1 MSKKQNYYALLGLTK
16 DASAEDIRRA
26 YHDAAR
32 RLHPDVNVEAGA
44 TELFLDTKEA
54 YEVLSDPDKRVA
66 YNATLPVERPTK
78 PLTSITTLL
87 SRSTLQRIPEPQVLY
102 IILELIANAPV
113 SPRPMPE
120 VITKPPL
127 NVALVIDRSTSMQ
140 GERMDMV
147 KQAAIELLRQT
158 RPEDR
163 LSIIVFSDRAE
174 TLLAGEKS
182 PDRAKVETDI
192 RMIRTG
198 GGTEILRGLE
208 AAFFEVRRS
217 LSKGRINHIVLL
229 TDGQTYGDE
238 EACLHLAEKSALQ
251 GIGISG
257 LGIGND
263 WNDAFLDK
271 LATRTGGSSGYISR
285 ASDIVDFLKE
295 KFSNLEQ
302 IFANQVS
309 LDLQTSPEVEL
320 RYAFRLEPEASP
332 LPLQKPVFIGNIPRD
347 KKLSVL
353 LEFLIP
359 PIESSADVFT
369 IGSGSIALDIPSQSI
384 GKSTVPMKFICGTS
398 DAHSTEYPSQ
408 QIMQAVSQVTL
419 YRMQERAH
427 LDVEAGNYE
436 NASRRLHDLATHLLT
451 QGRRELAQAV
461 LMEADHLHNTK
472 SFSEEGSK
480 RIKYETRALCLPA
493 NITGFNP

>member
-1 MSKKQNYYALLGLTK
+1 MVKKQNYYALLGLTR
-16 DASAEDIRRA
+16 DASPEDIRRA
-26 YHDAAR
+26 YHEAAR
-32 RLHPDVNVEAGA
+32 RLHPDVNIEVGA
-44 TELFLDTKEA
+44 TELFLETKEA
-54 YEVLSDPDKRVA
+54 YEVLSDPEKRA
-66 YNATLPVERPTK
+66 SYNASLPVERPTK
-78 PLTSITTLL
+78 PLTSLTSVF
-87 SRSTLQRIPEPQVLY
+87 SRSTLHRIPEPQVLY
-102 IILELIANAPV
+102 TILELAANAPT
-113 SPRPMPE
+113 SPMP
-120 VITKPPL
+120 VALTKPPL

-147 KQAAIELLRQT
+147 KQAAIELLRQA

-163 LSIIVFSDRAE
+163 LSVVVFSDRAE
-174 TLLAGEKS
+174 TLLGSERP
-182 PDRAKVETDI
+182 PDRAKIETDI

-238 EACLHLAEKSALQ
+238 EACLDLAEKSALQ

-257 LGIGND
+257 LGIGSE
-263 WNDAFLDK
+263 WNDVFLDK
-271 LATRTGGSSGYISR
+271 LATRTGGSSAYISR

-295 KFSNLEQ
+295 KFSSLEQ
-302 IFANQVS
+302 IFATQVS
-309 LDLQTSPEVEL
+309 LDLQLGPDVEL
-320 RYAFRLEPEASP
+320 LYAFRLEPEASP
-332 LPLQKPVFIGNIPRD
+332 LPLQNPVFIGNIPRE

-359 PIESSADVFT
+359 PTEITDDVFT
-369 IGSGSIALDIPSQSI
+369 VAGGSVALDIPSQSI
-384 GKSTVPMKFICGTS
+384 GKSTLPFKLVCTTS
-398 DAHSTEYPSQ
+398 YTPSTEYPSQ
-408 QIMQAVSQVTL
+408 EILQAVSQVTL

-427 LDVEAGNYE
+427 QDAEAGNYE

-461 LMEADHLHNTK
+461 LLEAENLRNTK

-480 RIKYETRALCLPA
+480 RIKYETRALGLAA
-493 NITGFNP
+493 NISGFIP